1 MQSAPWVGV
10 AHRSTELG
18 VWRCLEHGT
27 EGLKGEAR
35 PLTLTIAL
43 SLEGKA
49 FGHET
54 NSQYMCEHACLVTSV
69 MSDSTTPWTVAHQAP
84 LSMGFSRQEY
94 WSGLPCTPP
103 RDLPDPGIEP
113 MPSALPALQAD
124 SLPLSHLGSPSQYVT
139 NVYSSERV
147 GWEPRRWCWLRGTH
161 NFSRNL

>member
-18 VWRCLEHGT
+18 VWRCFEHGT

-54 NSQYMCEHACLVTSV
+54 HSQYMCEHACLVTSV
-69 MSDSTTPWTVAHQAP
+69 MSDSTTPWTV

-94 WSGLPCTPP
+94 WSGLPCPPP
-103 RDLPDPGIEP
+103 RDLPDPGMEP
-113 MPSALPALQAD
+113 TPSASPALQAD
-124 SLPLSHLGSPSQYVT
+124 SLPT
-139 NVYSSERV
+139 
-147 GWEPRRWCWLRGTH
+147 EPPGKPLPVH
-161 NFSRNL
+161 NKCL